1 MKRFLTLNL
10 AALAIIAAPLP
21 AFAQDAAAVA
31 KAQAAATAWLPSM
44 DSGDYARSWDM
55 AASVFQAQSSK
66 MVWESTAKTARS
78 PFGTV
83 KSRQLLSAKAAGT
96 VPGVPAGQYV
106 LVQYRTDFANKSNAI
121 ETVIPVLDKDGSWK
135 VAGYQVQ

>member
-10 AALAIIAAPLP
+10 AALAIVAAPVY
-21 AFAQDAAAVA
+21 AQDAAAVA
-31 KAQAAATAWLPSM
+31 NAQASATAWLPLM
-44 DSGDYARSWDM
+44 DSGDYAGSWDT
-55 AASVFQAQSSK
+55 AASVFKAQSSK

-78 PFGTV
+78 PFGSV

-106 LVQYRTDFANKSNAI
+106 LVQFRTNFANKSNAI
-121 ETVIPVLDKDGSWK
+121 ETVIPTLDTDGKWK